1 MTQDG
6 TASAHAARHRVGHP
20 SGLRVLL
27 KLTWIELKLFLREPM
42 TIVFTFAFPVVL
54 MFVLGEVFG
63 NQPGGANDR
72 VFGGLGAMNYYAPA
86 YIAVVTMSVGV
97 IMLPARLTDYRS
109 GGVLR
114 RFRASLVPIWAVLGS
129 QVLAALVLGVIG
141 SVLVAAFAA
150 IFYPVHSPDSLAL
163 LAAGFVLCS
172 AAFAAIGTL
181 LGAVMPSPRAAQGA
195 GLMLFFVMLFL
206 SGASVPMEVMSG
218 TMKTHRRLSAAHLRR
233 RPPAGSVERRRLGLD
248 RRHRPRRHRRRRR
261 VPQPAGVPLGVTV
274 GARRLPPRSQSSS
287 SSSARRFFTAAC
299 TFLSSSSP

>member
-1 MTQDG
+1 MAQNG
-6 TASAHAARHRVGHP
+6 AAPAAARRSVLNHP
-20 SGLRVLL
+20 GGVRALL

-63 NQPGGANDR
+63 NQPGNTDARIFGAT
-72 VFGGLGAMNYYAPA
+72 GAMNYYAPA

-129 QVLAALVLGVIG
+129 QVLAALVLGTIG
-141 SVLVAAFAA
+141 AVLVAGFAA
-150 IFYPVHSPDSLAL
+150 IFYPVHFPDSLAL

-206 SGASVPMEVMSG
+206 SGASVPMEIMSG
-218 TMKTHRRLSAAHLRR
+218 TMKSIGDFLPLTYGVDLLQGAWTGGTWDWPSAIVLIGIAIV
-233 RPPAGSVERRRLGLD
+233 AG
-248 RRHRPRRHRRRRR
+248 
-261 VPQPAGVPLGVTV
+261 
-274 GARRLPPRSQSSS
+274 
-287 SSSARRFFTAAC
+287 
-299 TFLSSSSP
+299 FLSLRVYRWG

>member
-1 MTQDG
+1 MTLDG
-6 TASAHAARHRVGHP
+6 AAARPSDGRGASHP
-20 SGLRVLL
+20 SGVRVLL

-72 VFGGLGAMNYYAPA
+72 VFGGTGAMNYYAPA

-150 IFYPVHSPDSLAL
+150 IFYPVHFPDSLAL

-206 SGASVPMEVMSG
+206 SGASVPMEVMSD
-218 TMKTHRRLSAAHLRR
+218 TMTRIGDFLPLTYGVDLLQGAWSGGAWDWTAALIL
-233 RPPAGSVERRRLGLD
+233 AGIAVA
-248 RRHRPRRHRRRRR
+248 
-261 VPQPAGVPLGVTV
+261 AGV
-274 GARRLPPRSQSSS
+274 
-287 SSSARRFFTAAC
+287 
-299 TFLSSSSP
+299 LSLRVYRWG

>member
-1 MTQDG
+1 MTAG
-6 TASAHAARHRVGHP
+6 GKGETIAGRRTVHP
-20 SGLRVLL
+20 GGMQAMF

-63 NQPGGANDR
+63 NQKGGVDQR
-72 VFGGLGAMNYYAPA
+72 VFAGAGAMNYYAPA

-109 GGVLR
+109 GAVLR
-114 RFRASLVPIWAVLGS
+114 RFRASLVPIWSVLGS
-129 QVLAALVLGVIG
+129 QVLAALVLGVVG
-141 SVLVAAFAA
+141 AALVAAFAG
-150 IFYPVHSPDSLAL
+150 IFYPVHAPDAPAL

-206 SGASVPMEVMSG
+206 SGASVPTEVMSSTMIKIGDALPLTYGVDLLQRAWTGG
-218 TMKTHRRLSAAHLRR
+218 TWDWRAATVLLGIAIVAGLASLRVYR
-233 RPPAGSVERRRLGLD
+233 WE
-248 RRHRPRRHRRRRR
+248 
-261 VPQPAGVPLGVTV
+261 
-274 GARRLPPRSQSSS
+274 
-287 SSSARRFFTAAC
+287 
-299 TFLSSSSP
+299 

>member
-1 MTQDG
+1 VAAGQR
-6 TASAHAARHRVGHP
+6 SAHPG
-20 SGLRVLL
+20 GLRVLF

-54 MFVLGEVFG
+54 MFVLGEIFGNRSNTDANVFG
-63 NQPGGANDR
+63 D
-72 VFGGLGAMNYYAPA
+72 VGAMNYYAPA

-129 QVLAALVLGVIG
+129 QVLGALVLGLIG
-141 SVLVAAFAA
+141 AVLVVAFAA
-150 IFYPVHSPDSLAL
+150 ASYPVHFPESLAL

-206 SGASVPMEVMSG
+206 SGASVPTEVMSKTMTRIGDFLPLTYGVDLLQKAWIGG
-218 TMKTHRRLSAAHLRR
+218 TWDWPAAIVLLGIALV
-233 RPPAGSVERRRLGLD
+233 AG
-248 RRHRPRRHRRRRR
+248 
-261 VPQPAGVPLGVTV
+261 
-274 GARRLPPRSQSSS
+274 
-287 SSSARRFFTAAC
+287 
-299 TFLSSSSP
+299 FLSVRVYRWG

>member
-1 MTQDG
+1 MVRLAADESQ
-6 TASAHAARHRVGHP
+6 SAGRRNGHP
-20 SGLRVLL
+20 SGFRVLL

-63 NQPGGANDR
+63 NQPGGTDTR
-72 VFGGLGAMNYYAPA
+72 VFGGMGAMNYYAPA

-129 QVLAALVLGVIG
+129 QVLAALVLGVVG

-150 IFYPVHSPDSLAL
+150 AFYAVHFPDALGL

-206 SGASVPMEVMSG
+206 SGASVPTEVMSD
-218 TMKTHRRLSAAHLRR
+218 TMKRIGDFLPLTYGVDLLQGAWIGGSWDWSAALVL
-233 RPPAGSVERRRLGLD
+233 AGIAV
-248 RRHRPRRHRRRRR
+248 
-261 VPQPAGVPLGVTV
+261 VAG
-274 GARRLPPRSQSSS
+274 
-287 SSSARRFFTAAC
+287 
-299 TFLSSSSP
+299 FLSLRVYRWG

>member
-1 MTQDG
+1 MAQDG
-6 TASAHAARHRVGHP
+6 TTESVARGRRSGHP
-20 SGLRVLL
+20 GGFRVLL

-63 NQPGGANDR
+63 NQKGASNEHI
-72 VFGGLGAMNYYAPA
+72 FGATGAMNYYAPA

-150 IFYPVHSPDSLAL
+150 IFYPVHFPDSLPL
-163 LAAGFVLCS
+163 LAAGFVICS

-206 SGASVPMEVMSG
+206 SGASVPTEVMSD
-218 TMKTHRRLSAAHLRR
+218 TMTRIGDFLPLTYGVDLLQKAWNGGAWDWSAAIVLVAIALV
-233 RPPAGSVERRRLGLD
+233 AG
-248 RRHRPRRHRRRRR
+248 
-261 VPQPAGVPLGVTV
+261 
-274 GARRLPPRSQSSS
+274 
-287 SSSARRFFTAAC
+287 
-299 TFLSSSSP
+299 FLSLRVYRWG

>member
-1 MTQDG
+1 MK
-6 TASAHAARHRVGHP
+6 ASGAPQSAATGRHVGHP
-20 SGLRVLL
+20 GGFNVLL
-27 KLTWIELKLFLREPM
+27 KLAWIELKLFLREPM

-54 MFVLGEVFG
+54 MFVLGEIFG
-63 NQPGGANDR
+63 NRDNTDAR
-72 VFGGLGAMNYYAPA
+72 VFGAVGAMNYYAPA

-129 QVLAALVLGVIG
+129 QVLGALVLSVIG
-141 SVLVAAFAA
+141 AVLVVAFAA
-150 IFYPVHSPDSLAL
+150 AFYPVHFPDSLGL

-206 SGASVPMEVMSG
+206 SGASVPTEVMSDTMRRIGDFLPLTYGVELLQGAWIGG
-218 TMKTHRRLSAAHLRR
+218 TWDWFAAIVLLGIAVV
-233 RPPAGSVERRRLGLD
+233 AG
-248 RRHRPRRHRRRRR
+248 
-261 VPQPAGVPLGVTV
+261 
-274 GARRLPPRSQSSS
+274 
-287 SSSARRFFTAAC
+287 
-299 TFLSSSSP
+299 FLSLRVYRWG

>member
-1 MTQDG
+1 MNRDAAAPAAPAGRRMT
-6 TASAHAARHRVGHP
+6 HP
-20 SGLRVLL
+20 AGLRVLL

-63 NQPGGANDR
+63 NQPGGTDDR
-72 VFGGLGAMNYYAPA
+72 VFGGTGAMNYYAPA

-141 SVLVAAFAA
+141 AVLVAAFAA
-150 IFYPVHSPDSLAL
+150 VFYPVHFPDSLGL

-206 SGASVPMEVMSG
+206 SGASVPMEVMSD
-218 TMKTHRRLSAAHLRR
+218 TMKRIGDFLPLTY
-233 RPPAGSVERRRLGLD
+233 
-248 RRHRPRRHRRRRR
+248 
-261 VPQPAGVPLGVTV
+261 GVDLLQ
-274 GARRLPPRSQSSS
+274 GAWSGG
-287 SSSARRFFTAAC
+287 AWDWTAAIVLLGIAVVAS
-299 TFLSSSSP
+299 FLSLRVYRWG

>member
-1 MTQDG
+1 MAADETVQTV
-6 TASAHAARHRVGHP
+6 TAGRRRAHPG
-20 SGLRVLL
+20 GLRVLL

-63 NQPGGANDR
+63 NQKGAADQHI
-72 VFGGLGAMNYYAPA
+72 FGATGAMNYYAPA

-114 RFRASLVPIWAVLGS
+114 RFRASLVPVWSVLGS
-129 QVLAALVLGVIG
+129 QVLAALVLGVVG
-141 SVLVAAFAA
+141 AALVSGFAA
-150 IFYPVHSPDSLAL
+150 VFYPVHSPDSLWFMV
-163 LAAGFVLCS
+163 AGFVLCS

-206 SGASVPMEVMSG
+206 SGASVPTEVMSDTMTRIGDFLPLTYGVDLLQKAWDAG
-218 TMKTHRRLSAAHLRR
+218 TWDWKSAIVLLGIAIV
-233 RPPAGSVERRRLGLD
+233 AG
-248 RRHRPRRHRRRRR
+248 
-261 VPQPAGVPLGVTV
+261 
-274 GARRLPPRSQSSS
+274 
-287 SSSARRFFTAAC
+287 
-299 TFLSSSSP
+299 FLSLRVYRWG

>member
-1 MTQDG
+1 MAQG
-6 TASAHAARHRVGHP
+6 TPERKASGSRAAHPG
-20 SGLRVLL
+20 GFRVLL

-63 NQPGGANDR
+63 NQSGGSNEA

-129 QVLAALVLGVIG
+129 QVLAALVLGVVG

-150 IFYPVHSPDSLAL
+150 VFYPVHFPDSIIL

-206 SGASVPMEVMSG
+206 SGASVPTEVMSDTMRRIGDVLPLTYGVDLLQGAWTGG
-218 TMKTHRRLSAAHLRR
+218 TWDWRAAL
-233 RPPAGSVERRRLGLD
+233 VLLGI
-248 RRHRPRRHRRRRR
+248 
-261 VPQPAGVPLGVTV
+261 AFATG
-274 GARRLPPRSQSSS
+274 
-287 SSSARRFFTAAC
+287 
-299 TFLSSSSP
+299 FLSLRVYRWG